1 MVLTK
6 RHLAIGGVLVL
17 VLLSALVEFLV
28 SERSVVASAAT
39 RELPIY
45 CVESE
50 QPRVALTFDAAWGAE
65 DTQILIDELAK
76 YGAKATFFV
85 VGEWVDKYPDAV
97 RSLHVAGHSVMNHSD
112 THPHMT
118 QLSKEGILK
127 EANLACDKIERITGI
142 RTDLLRVPYGDYND
156 TVVKTLREG
165 GYQVIQ
171 WDVDSLDWKDLSA
184 NEIYDRVTEKVKSGS
199 IVLFHNAAKHTP
211 EALPMIL
218 EDLSQKG
225 YEFVTVGDLILQ
237 ENYYIDHTGKQI
249 STADKNGM
257 NGEQGRG

>member
-6 RHLAIGGVLVL
+6 RHLAIFAVILLVM
-17 VLLSALVEFLV
+17 LSLTVAALTDNGDAAV
-28 SERSVVASAAT
+28 SASA

-45 CVESE
+45 SVQSE
-50 QPRVALTFDAAWGAE
+50 TARVALTFDAAWGAE
-65 DTQILIDELAK
+65 DTQILIDALAK

-97 RSLHVAGHSVMNHSD
+97 RSLHEAGHSVMNHSD

-118 QLSKEGILK
+118 QLGAEGIMQ
-127 EANLACDKIERITGI
+127 EANRASDKIERITGV
-142 RTDLLRVPYGDYND
+142 RPDLLRVPYGDYND
-156 TVVKTLREG
+156 TVIKTLRSG

-184 NEIYDRVTEKVKSGS
+184 NEICRRVTDKVKPGS

-211 EALPMIL
+211 EALPVIL
-218 EDLSQKG
+218 ANLKDRG
-225 YEFVTVGDLILQ
+225 YEFVTVSEMILR
-237 ENYYIDHTGKQI
+237 ENYYIDHTGKQMP
-249 STADKNGM
+249 SVEFN
-257 NGEQGRG
+257 

>member
-6 RHLAIGGVLVL
+6 RHLAIFAVILLVM
-17 VLLSALVEFLV
+17 LSLTVAALTDNGDAAV
-28 SERSVVASAAT
+28 SASA

-45 CVESE
+45 SVQSE
-50 QPRVALTFDAAWGAE
+50 TARVALTFDAAWGAE
-65 DTQILIDELAK
+65 DTQILIDALAK

-97 RSLHVAGHSVMNHSD
+97 RSLHAAGHSVMNHSD

-118 QLSKEGILK
+118 QLGAEGIMQ
-127 EANLACDKIERITGI
+127 EANRASDKIEKITGI
-142 RTDLLRVPYGDYND
+142 RPDLLRVPYGDYND
-156 TVVKTLREG
+156 TVIKTLRSG

-184 NEIYDRVTEKVKSGS
+184 NEICRRVTDKVKPGS

-211 EALPMIL
+211 EALPVIL
-218 EDLSQKG
+218 ANLKDKG
-225 YEFVTVGDLILQ
+225 YEFVTVSELILR
-237 ENYYIDHTGKQI
+237 ENYYIDHTGKQMP
-249 STADKNGM
+249 SVELN
-257 NGEQGRG
+257 

>member
-6 RHLAIGGVLVL
+6 RHLAIFAVILLVM
-17 VLLSALVEFLV
+17 LSLTAAALTDNGDAAV
-28 SERSVVASAAT
+28 SASA

-45 CVESE
+45 SVQSE
-50 QPRVALTFDAAWGAE
+50 TARVALTFDAAWGAE
-65 DTQILIDELAK
+65 DTQILIDALGK

-97 RSLHVAGHSVMNHSD
+97 RSLHAAGHSVMNHSD

-118 QLSKEGILK
+118 QLGAEGIMQ
-127 EANLACDKIERITGI
+127 EANRASDKIEKITGI
-142 RTDLLRVPYGDYND
+142 RPDLLRVPYGDYND
-156 TVVKTLREG
+156 TVIKTLRSG

-184 NEIYDRVTEKVKSGS
+184 NEICRRVTDKVKPGS

-211 EALPMIL
+211 EALPVIL
-218 EDLSQKG
+218 ANLKDKG
-225 YEFVTVGDLILQ
+225 YEFVTVSEMILR
-237 ENYYIDHTGKQI
+237 ENYYIDHTGKQMP
-249 STADKNGM
+249 SVELN
-257 NGEQGRG
+257 

>member
-6 RHLAIGGVLVL
+6 RHLAIFAVILLVM
-17 VLLSALVEFLV
+17 LSLTVAALTDNGDAAV
-28 SERSVVASAAT
+28 SAAA

-45 CVESE
+45 SVQSE
-50 QPRVALTFDAAWGAE
+50 TARVALTFDAAWGAE
-65 DTQILIDELAK
+65 DTQILIDELSK

-97 RSLHVAGHSVMNHSD
+97 RSLHAAGHSVMNHSD

-118 QLSKEGILK
+118 QLGAEGIMQ
-127 EANLACDKIERITGI
+127 EANRASDKIEKITGI
-142 RTDLLRVPYGDYND
+142 RPDLLRVPYGDYND
-156 TVVKTLREG
+156 TVIKTLRSG

-184 NEIYDRVTEKVKSGS
+184 NEICRRVTDKVKPGS

-211 EALPMIL
+211 EALPVIL
-218 EDLSQKG
+218 ANLKDKG
-225 YEFVTVGDLILQ
+225 YEFVTVSEMILR
-237 ENYYIDHTGKQI
+237 ENYYIDHTGKQMP
-249 STADKNGM
+249 SVELN
-257 NGEQGRG
+257 